1 MNSNRNYYFSKVS
14 YFIYQA
20 GRARFIIKKNRQYK
34 APYLIP
40 SLDGLVP
47 SHAYNNEMDLNKCV
61 FKFLRVCFRLCEYF
75 SVCTYVH
82 L

>member
-1 MNSNRNYYFSKVS
+1 MVMNKSHLMYRIVIRVKELETNS
-14 YFIYQA
+14 
-20 GRARFIIKKNRQYK
+20 K

-61 FKFLRVCFRLCEYF
+61 FKFLRVCFRLCEYV